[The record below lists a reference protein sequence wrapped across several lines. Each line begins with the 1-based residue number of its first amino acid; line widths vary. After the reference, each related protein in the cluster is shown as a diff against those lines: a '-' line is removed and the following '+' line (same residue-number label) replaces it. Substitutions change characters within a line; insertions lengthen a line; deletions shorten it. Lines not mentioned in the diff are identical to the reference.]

1 MAKQERSQLLEEFVQ
16 ETGLDRRFAQNVLQE
31 SNWCIK
37 DARKTLQ
44 RLTITEACI
53 RPQPVAQYGHE
64 KSHAQGPLP
73 SMHTSPLASV
83 SRTQRAGGR
92 PPGMLNVHQ
101 HHQPVYCDSAV
112 ASLESNK
119 DVPPP
124 PQPQSVG
131 AAHYVGGNTQV
142 HTVRSISGVAPL
154 IQSSATSAFSNG
166 ALMRA
171 TAGGS
176 NSHFFHTS
184 ANYSD
189 LQRCKGSPVERIV
202 PIQVQKSTHAATQQP
217 TTVSVSTNTT
227 PEGCQQLPPLQPE
240 RVPKVTNSAQDAS
253 VPQNIQPDVKLT
265 ESDHKLKRGIS
276 NTDENVS
283 LVSKVRNDVL
293 QDIEEASHDH
303 MYTQTF
309 VLPDM
314 SVYSEDF
321 RIFLE
326 RDLVETSTLVSLEQ
340 AGRLNWWA
348 TVGVCQ
354 RLMPMATTGD
364 GNCLLHAAS
373 LAMWGVHDRDLILRK
388 ALYDTM
394 TKETYRGA
402 LYRRW
407 RWQQTLINKESGL
420 IFSEEEWKTEW
431 NNLLKLASP
440 KPRTVA
446 ATAVAG
452 ISSCSS
458 SPSSQGNQSSKSP
471 SGTSPVVYESLEE
484 FHVFVLAHVLQRP
497 IIVVA
502 DTVLRD
508 ANGDALA
515 PIPFGGIYLPLECS
529 FLTANHTP
537 LLLTYD
543 AAHFSALVPMATDA
557 SPYDDKP
564 SGYPA
569 GIPLVEPNFDLLPIH
584 FPIDPGEKVSW
595 KSHEKNPQPV
605 EPALD
610 ERLLMLQRYLELERL
625 PITHPMELDDAEGID
640 QKSCGSYESDQSDVS
655 SCGAGASG
663 SVGAIVGS
671 SGSLKEKKKDP
682 REKRMSQQMQTV
694 AKQFG
699 SIGKSMGKK
708 LKKNFSIGKSGKPLP
723 PEISEKLSRP
733 TCVGGGVTQSTKLT
747 ISIAM
752 LLERDKVLCARL
764 STIKTDLQKELIR
777 NYMFNAN
784 KRFEKEVESRRKRG
798 EEPLGRTGINRGER
812 AGPPTKCV
820 TSGCNMYGTPETSYL
835 CSKCFSQQKQQALS
849 QEKSKGQI
857 GGVYNTYPCHGKRTD
872 ASPVLPSG
880 TTYVQTCGK
889 SKFYTTIGAMDKNTN
904 ADATA
909 STVGMV
915 TRSVLE
921 QSGSQTLP
929 AVLGKQR
936 PSSLEFLTNSSQ
948 DKTDAGGTE
957 LDEMRQLSM
966 ESSSGGDATVSTPV
980 SSSADL
986 SNSSLS
992 QTRVALNES
1001 GLILPVNNSHI
1012 CCRTPSPDYD
1022 NVEYLNY
1029 TKNDLNPIETLAQ
1042 FPVVDPINQASIA
1055 SLSKLEKECNT
1066 PIHCLTE
1073 GCEFYGSL
1081 DRNSLCSKCYKDRQK
1096 TVMVTLPTKTGKN

>member
-1 MAKQERSQLLEEFVQ
+1 MEEFVQ

-44 RLTITEACI
+44 PLTITEASI
-53 RPQPVAQYGHE
+53 RPQPTQYGQE
-64 KSHAQGPLP
+64 KPHIQGSLP
-73 SMHTSPLASV
+73 PIYTSSLASV
-83 SRTQRAGGR
+83 NRTQRAGGR

-101 HHQPVYCDSAV
+101 HHQQHYCDSAV
-112 ASLESNK
+112 ASLESSK
-119 DVPPP
+119 DFTPLPS
-124 PQPQSVG
+124 QLVG
-131 AAHYVGGNTQV
+131 AAHYVGGNNSNTTQV
-142 HTVRSISGVAPL
+142 PTVRSITGGASLA
-154 IQSSATSAFSNG
+154 QSATSAFSNG
-166 ALMRA
+166 APLRA

-176 NSHFFHTS
+176 SSHFFHAS
-184 ANYSD
+184 ANYD
-189 LQRCKGSPVERIV
+189 YGDFQRCKGSPVERIV
-202 PIQVQKSTHAATQQP
+202 PIQVQKSSNSGTSSQP
-217 TTVSVSTNTT
+217 STASVSTNTT
-227 PEGCQQLPPLQPE
+227 PEGCQFLPLQQE
-240 RVPKVTNSAQDAS
+240 RVPKLTNSAQDAS
-253 VPQNIQPDVKLT
+253 VPHIQPDVRLS

-276 NTDENVS
+276 NTVENVS

-309 VLPDM
+309 VLPDL

-420 IFSEEEWKTEW
+420 IFSEEEWKMEW

-452 ISSCSS
+452 VSSSSS

-508 ANGDALA
+508 ANGEALA

-529 FLTANHTP
+529 FLTSNHTP

-543 AAHFSALVPMATDA
+543 AAHFSALVPMTTDA
-557 SPYDDKP
+557 SPYDEKP
-564 SGYPA
+564 TGYPA
-569 GIPLVEPNFDLLPIH
+569 AIPLVDPSFDLLPIH
-584 FPIDPGEKVSW
+584 FPIDPGEKVNW
-595 KSHEKNPQPV
+595 KAHEKNPQPV
-605 EPALD
+605 ELALD

-625 PITHPMELDDAEGID
+625 PITHPIELEDAEGVD

-655 SCGAGASG
+655 SCGGG
-663 SVGAIVGS
+663 GGGS
-671 SGSLKEKKKDP
+671 SGGGGSATIVSSVSSNVKEKKKDL

-699 SIGKSMGKK
+699 SISKTMGKK
-708 LKKNFSIGKSGKPLP
+708 LKKNFSIGKPGKPLP

-764 STIKTDLQKELIR
+764 STNKTAVQKELIR
-777 NYMFNAN
+777 NYLFNAN

-798 EEPLGRTGINRGER
+798 EEPLGRCGINRGER
-812 AGPPTKCV
+812 VGPPTKCV

-835 CSKCFSQQKQQALS
+835 CSKCFSQQKQQALN

-872 ASPVLPSG
+872 SSPVLPSG
-880 TTYVQTCGK
+880 VQTCGK
-889 SKFYTTIGAMDKNTN
+889 SKFYTTTGAMEKSSNT
-904 ADATA
+904 DATA
-909 STVGMV
+909 AVGMV

-929 AVLGKQR
+929 AVFGKQR

-948 DKTDAGGTE
+948 DRPDVGTE
-957 LDEMRQLSM
+957 LEEMRHLSM
-966 ESSSGGDATVSTPV
+966 TTSSGVDGSVSTTIPSSVDLSTSSSSH
-980 SSSADL
+980 
-986 SNSSLS
+986 
-992 QTRVALNES
+992 TRIALNEC
-1001 GLILPVNNSHI
+1001 GIVMPTNNSRV

-1029 TKNDLNPIETLAQ
+1029 TKNDLSQIEPLAQ
-1042 FPVVDPINQASIA
+1042 FPQVDPISQASIA
-1055 SLSKLEKECNT
+1055 SLSKLETECNT

-1081 DRNSLCSKCYKDRQK
+1081 DRNSLCSKCYKDSQK
-1096 TVMVTLPTKTGKN
+1096 TVMVPLPTKPGKN